1 MAISQLKKMEKLW
14 KGQCRQTKLKI
25 VRACIF
31 PRVTYGC
38 EGWTI
43 SKSCEKRIN
52 SFELKC
58 YRKMLRIPWTARRRN
73 EDILRELN
81 IKPNW
86 LLNTIKSRKLTYFGH
101 LKRHDTLEKHILE
114 AKLQGKRRRGRPA
127 RKWTDDIKEW
137 LSIDV
142 VQAGRKAQNRE
153 VFRRMV
159 REATSTK
166 GKPK

>member
-31 PRVTYGC
+31 PRVTYSC

-58 YRKMLRIPWTARRRN
+58 YRKMLRIPWTARRN
-73 EDILRELN
+73 KDILRELN

-101 LKRHDTLEKHILE
+101 LERHDTLEKHILE
-114 AKLQGKRRRGRPA
+114 AKLQGKRRKGRPA
-127 RKWTDDIKEW
+127 QKWTDDIKEW

-153 VFRRMV
+153 VFRLMV

-166 GKPK
+166 GKPR